1 MSKLKCKLVCEGA
14 SINTYMPGKIIVVDA
29 LLIVYGNSSAQ
40 MNCIKL
46 VSLLVG
52 PNLIVSTL
60 TNGKVLK

>member
-1 MSKLKCKLVCEGA
+1 
-14 SINTYMPGKIIVVDA
+14 MPGKIIVVDA
-29 LLIVYGNSSAQ
+29 LLIVYGNSSAKK

-52 PNLIVSTL
+52 SNLIVSTL